1 MPISVSVMR
10 DDRRDAIRRQPRKL
24 NAILRSSVIND
35 DFAREGKVA
44 PFFRLC
50 QYSRGDTFA
59 RRRHFSS
66 HRRLLV
72 EILLPRNV
80 SFENVRSFVRMRN
93 ANAPSQRWG
102 KKIFR
107 GKIDKFLMF
116 LFIEVANFLSASSP
130 NDRFRKL
137 TSTQLLL
144 LDSIVFNFV
153 PSFRGNFVGRE
164 K

>member
-80 SFENVRSFVRMRN
+80 SFENVRSFVRIAKREC
-93 ANAPSQRWG
+93 AVT
-102 KKIFR
+102 K
-107 GKIDKFLMF
+107 
-116 LFIEVANFLSASSP
+116 
-130 NDRFRKL
+130 
-137 TSTQLLL
+137 
-144 LDSIVFNFV
+144 
-153 PSFRGNFVGRE
+153 VGEENISRE
-164 K
+164 NR